1 MVVCFLYLGKLMDV
15 LKILEVLVYEDL
27 VRNLYEGVLFNLC
40 ILYEFELLRVLYKK
54 QVFLDFVSRYKG
66 DGFLAVCFKM
76 V

>member
-40 ILYEFELLRVLYKK
+40 ILYEFELLRVFYKK
-54 QVFLDFVSRYKG
+54 
-66 DGFLAVCFKM
+66 
-76 V
+76 